1 MSKKNIRILTFQKK
15 DGMLKQKGV
24 GVLERKN
31 EKQQTKEFSVQ
42 LENVNFQIL
51 IVLPFYSNGERPL
64 HETLM
69 HKHVF
74 HELFVC
80 TKGEISIKTPDGN
93 ILLKTGDIAIIPPA
107 KTHVLQYSGH
117 DTKGCTI
124 PFLLRRNGVEHSVD
138 LYKKIS
144 RIAGEE
150 THIFR
155 DHLKFVQEIEKIID
169 ESFQEKTEKFLP
181 ALHLLELFLKLA
193 KERNENIET
202 EKTQKKCEAVSN
214 DIERMMHLDGLIA
227 TRYRQKCSGAEL
239 AKELFISTRQLDRI
253 VTKRYGK
260 SLHQLLVDRRFE
272 LAEQLLE
279 TTELTVEAVAAN
291 SGFSSSASL
300 YREFK
305 KRRGSTPAAFR
316 KK

>member
-1 MSKKNIRILTFQKK
+1 MKRNY
-15 DGMLKQKGV
+15 
-24 GVLERKN
+24 E
-31 EKQQTKEFSVQ
+31 QQSTKEFGVQ

-51 IVLPFYSNGERPL
+51 ITLPSCTDGERPP
-64 HETLM
+64 HEALM

-80 TKGEISIKTPDGN
+80 TQGEIRIKTHDGS
-93 ILLKTGDIAIIPPA
+93 ILLEAGDIAIIPPTL
-107 KTHVLQYSGH
+107 THVLQYCGQG
-117 DTKGCTI
+117 TLGCTI
-124 PFLLRRNGVEHSVD
+124 PFLMKRNGMENGTD
-138 LYKKIS
+138 LYKKILP
-144 RIAGEE
+144 IANEE
-150 THIFR
+150 THVFR
-155 DHLKFVQEIEKIID
+155 NRLDFVCEIEKVID
-169 ESFQEKTEKFLP
+169 EAFQPKTEKFLP

-193 KERNENIET
+193 KEKRENVEIEM
-202 EKTQKKCEAVSN
+202 TQKKNESSSN
-214 DIERMMHLDGLIA
+214 DIERMMKLDELIA

-272 LAEQLLE
+272 LAEELLA

-291 SGFSSSASL
+291 AGFSSSASL

-305 KRRGSTPAAFR
+305 KRRGATPAAFR
-316 KK
+316 NK